1 MARIIEH
8 IDDLCS
14 ECGYFANNEP
24 ETHNGH
30 HYGCNHPDNTN
41 GDLQCMAS
49 ACPLGCLAE
58 PDHFEEIWNEDPED
72 AIELAEGNEYVVV
85 DE

>member
-8 IDDLCS
+8 IDDLS
-14 ECGYFANNEP
+14 AECGFFAKNEP

-30 HYGCNHPDNTN
+30 NYGCNNPENTY

-49 ACPLGCLAE
+49 SCPLGCLAE
-58 PDHFEEIWNEDPED
+58 ADHFEEIWFETHED
-72 AIELAEGNEYVVV
+72 AIELAEGDEYVVV

>member
-8 IDDLCS
+8 IDDLCA
-14 ECGYFANNEP
+14 ECGFFANNEP

-30 HYGCNHPDNTN
+30 NYGCNHPENTD

-58 PDHFEEIWNEDPED
+58 ADHFEELWGLSHNEALEYD
-72 AIELAEGNEYVVV
+72 NEADYVVI
-85 DE
+85 DQ